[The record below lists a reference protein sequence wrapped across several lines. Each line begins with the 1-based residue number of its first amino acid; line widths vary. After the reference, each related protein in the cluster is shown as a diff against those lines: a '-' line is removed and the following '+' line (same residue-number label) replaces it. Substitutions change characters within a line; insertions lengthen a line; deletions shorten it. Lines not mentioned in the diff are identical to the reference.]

1 MENNNQSIQLFAD
14 DTSLFSVVHDINTS
28 TIEWNSDLK
37 KKNQWSGLSMEND
50 FQSKSQQANS
60 RNDIQQKI
68 KRGDTSSFAFQQ

>member
-1 MENNNQSIQLFAD
+1 
-14 DTSLFSVVHDINTS
+14 
-28 TIEWNSDLK
+28 
-37 KKNQWSGLSMEND
+37 MEND